1 MTTLPIKRR
10 RFTDFSIEN
19 ILREPFQVREFDQNR
34 SNATWIC
41 LPVHFSDLSTSLT
54 SIWSSIIKLA
64 ILSAVPGDFLRVSVS
79 PVSGEKSQDP
89 PSPWNGVLVPHL
101 IWPLCS
107 KENGLMIMTLVCSKI
122 STKLSAQLGNEALCI
137 MMAHFIQPREK
148 QKSRD
153 SLLQNETFVICYRLN
168 FPCG

>member
-41 LPVHFSDLSTSLT
+41 LPVVHFSDLSTSLT

-79 PVSGEKSQDP
+79 PVSGEKNQDP
-89 PSPWNGVLVPHL
+89 PGPFPHL
-101 IWPLCS
+101 KWQCS
-107 KENGLMIMTLVCSKI
+107 KYILRFHLKAILTTLMFCLSKGDFFHCFNIFLV
-122 STKLSAQLGNEALCI
+122 
-137 MMAHFIQPREK
+137 
-148 QKSRD
+148 
-153 SLLQNETFVICYRLN
+153 SLIKKGVPFRRTMLLPHNMGT
-168 FPCG
+168 